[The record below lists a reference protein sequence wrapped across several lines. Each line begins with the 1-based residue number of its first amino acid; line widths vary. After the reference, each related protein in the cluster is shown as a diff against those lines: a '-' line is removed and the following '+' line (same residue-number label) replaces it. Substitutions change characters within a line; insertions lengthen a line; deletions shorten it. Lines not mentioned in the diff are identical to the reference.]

1 MFYSAGGRRGSGA
14 LDFEQQARS
23 GGSDLSRKGVAGHR
37 EGYSLA
43 FVVVVALF
51 VTALITANV
60 TAVKLLGVFGLVLPA
75 GVLVFPVSYICG
87 DVLTEVYGYR
97 VARRVIWLGFLCNL
111 LAVAAIYLGGVLPA
125 APFWQD
131 QQAYETI
138 LGYTPRLLAASFLAY
153 LVGEFTNS
161 YVLARMKVATNGRW
175 LWSRTIGSTLVGQ
188 GLDSLVF
195 VVLAFV
201 GTIPIWAMVSAVVAQ
216 WLVKSAYE
224 ALATP
229 LTYAVV
235 NRLKHTEGV
244 DAYDRDTNFNPLPV
258 GR

>member
-1 MFYSAGGRRGSGA
+1 
-14 LDFEQQARS
+14 
-23 GGSDLSRKGVAGHR
+23 VVGHK
-37 EGYSLA
+37 EGYSLS

-51 VTALITANV
+51 ITALITANI

-75 GVLVFPVSYICG
+75 GILVFPISYICG

-97 VARRVIWLGFLCNL
+97 VARRVIWLGFFCNL
-111 LAVAAIYLGGVLPA
+111 LAVVAIYLGGILPA

-138 LGYTPRLLAASFLAY
+138 LGYTPRLLVASFLAY
-153 LVGEFTNS
+153 LVGEFANS
-161 YVLARMKVATNGRW
+161 YVLAKMKVATGGRW

-195 VVLAFV
+195 IVLAFV
-201 GTIPIWAMVSAVVAQ
+201 GTIPLWAMISAIVAQ

-229 LTYAVV
+229 LTYLVV
-235 NRLKHTEGV
+235 NRLKRTEGIDV
-244 DAYDRDTNFNPLPV
+244 YDHDTRFNPLLV

>member
-1 MFYSAGGRRGSGA
+1 
-14 LDFEQQARS
+14 
-23 GGSDLSRKGVAGHR
+23 LSRQSATSYGQ
-37 EGYSLA
+37 GYSNA

-51 VTALITANV
+51 ITALITANI
-60 TAVKLLGVFGLVLPA
+60 TAVKLIGVFGLVLPA
-75 GVLVFPVSYICG
+75 AVIVFPLSYICG

-111 LAVAAIYLGGVLPA
+111 LAVAGIYLGGILPA

-131 QQAYETI
+131 QGAYEAI
-138 LGYTPRLLAASFLAY
+138 LGYTPRILVASFLAY
-153 LVGEFTNS
+153 LVGEFANS
-161 YVLARMKVATNGRW
+161 YVLARMKIATDGRW

-195 VVLAFV
+195 ILLAFA
-201 GTIPIWAMVSAVVAQ
+201 GTIPFGAMISAVVAQ

-235 NRLKHTEGV
+235 NRLKRTEGIDV
-244 DAYDRDTNFNPLPV
+244 YDRDTNFNPLPI

>member
-1 MFYSAGGRRGSGA
+1 VSRLRRFSLYSAG
-14 LDFEQQARS
+14 ARS
-23 GGSDLSRKGVAGHR
+23 GGSDLSRQGVVGQR
-37 EGYSLA
+37 EKYSLS

-51 VTALITANV
+51 ITALITANI
-60 TAVKLLGVFGLVLPA
+60 TAVKLIGVFGLVLPA
-75 GVLVFPVSYICG
+75 AVVVFPISYICG

-97 VARRVIWLGFLCNL
+97 MARRMIWLGFLCNL
-111 LAVAAIYLGGVLPA
+111 LAVAAIYLGGILPA

-131 QQAYETI
+131 QGAYEAI
-138 LGYTPRLLAASFLAY
+138 LGYTPRILVASFLAY
-153 LVGEFTNS
+153 LVGEFANS
-161 YVLARMKVATNGRW
+161 YVLARMKVATDGRW
-175 LWSRTIGSTLVGQ
+175 LWSRTVGSTLVGQ

-195 VVLAFV
+195 ILLAFA
-201 GTIPIWAMVSAVVAQ
+201 GTIPLGAMISAVVAQ

-235 NRLKHTEGV
+235 NRLKRTEGIDV
-244 DAYDRDTNFNPLPV
+244 YDRDTNFNPLPI

>member
-1 MFYSAGGRRGSGA
+1 MSRQGAVGR
-14 LDFEQQARS
+14 
-23 GGSDLSRKGVAGHR
+23 R

-43 FVVVVALF
+43 FVVVVAVF
-51 VTALITANV
+51 ITSLIVANI
-60 TAVKLLGVFGLVLPA
+60 TAVKLVGFFGLVLPA
-75 GVLVFPVSYICG
+75 AIVVFPISYILG

-111 LAVAAIYLGGVLPA
+111 FAVAAIILGGILPA
-125 APFWQD
+125 APFWDAQE
-131 QQAYETI
+131 AYDRI

-153 LVGEFTNS
+153 LVGEFANAI
-161 YVLARMKVATNGRW
+161 VLAKMKVATNGRW

-195 VVLAFV
+195 IVLAFV
-201 GTIPIWAMVSAVVAQ
+201 GTIPTSALLAAVVTQ
-216 WLVKSAYE
+216 WLVKSLYE

-229 LTYAVV
+229 LTYVVV
-235 NRLKHTEGV
+235 NRLKRSEGLDV
-244 DAYDRDTNFNPLPV
+244 YDRDTNFNPLLV